1 MNSTG
6 VDFRIEHFSYERDRN
21 MYKNFNIKHFVNQS
35 NRIQWL
41 EIYIKQKISFTS
53 KIIYS
58 KIQCVERFF
67 DVEKA
72 LDDMDGAEI
81 MGKRVE
87 VSKST
92 NVSLLFK
99 LLCFPITSYLF
110 VTVF

>member
-1 MNSTG
+1 M
-6 VDFRIEHFSYERDRN
+6 YE
-21 MYKNFNIKHFVNQS
+21 NFLYIKHFVNHS
-35 NRIQWL
+35 NRVQWR
-41 EIYIKQKISFTS
+41 EVFIIKQKISFTS

-92 NVSLLFK
+92 NVSKLLLFPIYHSVTDFV
-99 LLCFPITSYLF
+99 LGWFP
-110 VTVF
+110 